1 MAKTAK
7 DYFIA
12 MTEFHFMNLQTM
24 SEIDY
29 YPNVQRWWGSVDGV
43 MRAWSGRDL
52 TGEWPQPIA
61 SALITEMDKTN
72 VDVAFCLREPM
83 MDVTGGVVSLST
95 NGFMLQQIAPYPE
108 RMYLEANVGPVI
120 KRGIKEANWELEFLF
135 KEKGAK
141 LCKLYTPEDD
151 GPLNDKRLW
160 PFYEKA
166 QELGITLTVHTGF
179 SYVVPQPS
187 SHCQVGQLDDVLL
200 DFPDLKIIAYHA
212 GWPQSEELIGLCG
225 KHRNLYM
232 SLSGIIGWYQRAP
245 YRGYHAIGTALQW
258 MPADKIVLGF
268 DLPFDDLSRV
278 VNYIVNFDM
287 PAELQ
292 EKWGYQQLTEE
303 DKAKILGL
311 NLAKLTGIEPVKRKQ
326 GGYKIPAPATG
337 HGH

>member
-12 MTEFHFMNLQTM
+12 MTEFHFMNPQTM
-24 SEIDY
+24 SEIAY

-52 TGEWPQPIA
+52 TGEWPHPIA
-61 SALITEMDKTN
+61 SELIKYMDKTD

-95 NGFMLQQIAPYPE
+95 NGFMMQQIAPYPE

-120 KRGIKEANWELEFLF
+120 KRGIKEANWELEYLF

-166 QELGITLTVHTGF
+166 
-179 SYVVPQPS
+179 
-187 SHCQVGQLDDVLL
+187 
-200 DFPDLKIIAYHA
+200 
-212 GWPQSEELIGLCG
+212 
-225 KHRNLYM
+225 
-232 SLSGIIGWYQRAP
+232 
-245 YRGYHAIGTALQW
+245 
-258 MPADKIVLGF
+258 
-268 DLPFDDLSRV
+268 
-278 VNYIVNFDM
+278 
-287 PAELQ
+287 
-292 EKWGYQQLTEE
+292 
-303 DKAKILGL
+303 
-311 NLAKLTGIEPVKRKQ
+311 
-326 GGYKIPAPATG
+326 
-337 HGH
+337 